1 MTASPGWYTDPH
13 DNAKLRWWDGQV
25 WTSHEAPH
33 PERKPVASPP
43 ARGVASTATAAP
55 VPAKTPSRRP
65 IKEPGARRR
74 VRPLPLLL
82 GAGAGVVLI
91 VGVAIGAAGAA
102 GTGHDRLEQVN
113 VAGIAETL
121 APTPKPSPTST
132 PSPKI
137 TYTTATSTEAVPFN
151 RVNQDDPNRDQGTSA
166 IVVPGVEG
174 QKTLTFRVT
183 LKDGV
188 EIAREKTT
196 EQVTTLPVDEV
207 TAVGTY
213 VYVAPPPAPA
223 PEAPAAPSGG
233 GCDPNYSGQCVPISS
248 DVDCAGGS
256 GNGPAFVGG
265 PVSVTGNDIYDLDRD
280 GDGVAC
286 DA

>member
-1 MTASPGWYTDPH
+1 MTASAGWYTDPH
-13 DNAKLRWWDGQV
+13 DSSKLRWWDGQT

-33 PERKPVASPP
+33 PERQGKSAPAPEAAAAGAPGTAAQPAAPSLASVEPPVA
-43 ARGVASTATAAP
+43 
-55 VPAKTPSRRP
+55 RR
-65 IKEPGARRR
+65 K

-91 VGVAIGAAGAA
+91 VGIAIGAAGAA
-102 GTGHDRLEQVN
+102 GSSHNRLERVN
-113 VAGIAETL
+113 VAGVAETL
-121 APTPKPSPTST
+121 APTSEATPTPT

-137 TYTTATSTEAVPFN
+137 TYTTVTTTEAVPFN

-183 LKDGV
+183 MKDGV
-188 EIAREKTT
+188 ETGREKTG
-196 EQVTTLPVDEV
+196 EQVTTPPIDEV
-207 TAVGTY
+207 TAVGSY
-213 VYVAPPPAPA
+213 VYVAPAPAPA
-223 PEAPAAPSGG
+223 PAEPSGG
-233 GCDPNYSGQCVPISS
+233 GCDPNYSGQCVPIAS

-256 GNGPAFVGG
+256 GNGPAYVGG
-265 PVSVTGNDIYDLDRD
+265 PVYVVGNDIYDLDRD